1 MWSPASRASCARCC
15 RAPEPV
21 AVSGLLARYDALIAS
36 GELRADPDQRR
47 AAERLG
53 RLQQELEAPPPKKSL
68 FARLTGNPA
77 AATDPRGVY
86 LWGGVGRGKSMLMDL
101 FVETL
106 GISAKR
112 RVHFRAFMLEVD
124 RRIAEA
130 RKAERKDPLIAVAHD
145 MAAAVRCLAF
155 DEMVVNNT
163 ADAAIM
169 GRFFTAL
176 MEAGTVIVTTSNR
189 PPQDLYKDGLNRSLF
204 LPFIALV
211 EARMD
216 VLSLNGPT
224 DYRLDRI
231 GGLAT
236 WHAPM
241 GDAATAQVRE
251 AFFRLTDFDPDDAPN
266 VPSGELDL
274 GGGRSLHVPK
284 CLKGVAVFSFK
295 KLCAANRGAAD
306 YLAIAQA
313 FHTVILV
320 GIPRMGP
327 ENRNEAIRFT
337 KLIDALYEHRVK
349 LFVTAAAAPEDL
361 YQAGDGA
368 FEFARTVSRLN
379 EMQSDEYMALG
390 HGTED

>member
-1 MWSPASRASCARCC
+1 MP
-15 RAPEPV
+15 
-21 AVSGLLARYDALIAS
+21 GLLARYDALIAS
-36 GELRADPDQRR
+36 GELRADPDQR
-47 AAERLG
+47 AAAVKLAA
-53 RLQQELEAPPPKKSL
+53 LQTELEAPPASSGLLGKL
-68 FARLTGNPA
+68 FGNKPA
-77 AATDPRGVY
+77 PPPRGLY
-86 LWGGVGRGKSMLMDL
+86 IWGGVGRGKSMLMDL

-106 GISAKR
+106 GITAKR
-112 RVHFRAFMLEVD
+112 RVHFHAFMLEVD

-130 RKAERKDPLIAVAHD
+130 RKAQLKDPLIAVALD
-145 MAAAVRCLAF
+145 MAAGLKCLAF
-155 DEMVVNNT
+155 DEMVVTNT

-189 PPQDLYKDGLNRSLF
+189 PPRDLYKDGLNRSLF
-204 LPFIALV
+204 LPFIDLV

-231 GGLAT
+231 GGLAM
-236 WHAPM
+236 WHAPI

-251 AFFRLTDFDPDDAPN
+251 AFFRLTDFEPEDAAH

-274 GGGRSLHVPK
+274 GGGRTLYVPK
-284 CLKGVAVFSFK
+284 SLKGVGVFSFK
-295 KLCAANRGAAD
+295 KLCGENRGAAD

-313 FHTVILV
+313 YHTVILV

-349 LFVTAAAAPEDL
+349 LFVTAATEPEAL

-368 FEFARTVSRLN
+368 FEFERTVSRLN
-379 EMQSDEYMALG
+379 EMQSDAYMALG
-390 HGTED
+390 HGAEG

>member
-1 MWSPASRASCARCC
+1 VP
-15 RAPEPV
+15 
-21 AVSGLLARYDALIAS
+21 GLLARYDALIAS
-36 GELRADPDQRR
+36 GELRADPDQRA
-47 AAERLG
+47 AAERLD
-53 RLQQELEAPPPKKSL
+53 RLQRELEAPPSSPGLIGKL
-68 FARLTGNPA
+68 FGKQPA
-77 AATDPRGVY
+77 ATPRGVY

-106 GISAKR
+106 GIERKR
-112 RVHFRAFMLEVD
+112 RVHFHAFMLEVD
-124 RRIAEA
+124 KRIAEA
-130 RKAERKDPLIAVAHD
+130 RKAGRADPLIAVAQD
-145 MAAAVRCLAF
+145 MAAGLKCLAF
-155 DEMVVNNT
+155 DEMVVTNT

-189 PPQDLYKDGLNRSLF
+189 PPRDLYKDGLNRSLF
-204 LPFIALV
+204 LPFIDLV

-236 WHAPM
+236 WHAPI
-241 GDAATAQVRE
+241 GPEATAQVRE
-251 AFFRLTDFDPDDAPN
+251 AFFRLTDFDPDDAAN
-266 VPSGELDL
+266 VPTGTLDL
-274 GGGRSLHVPK
+274 GGGRTLHVPK
-284 CLKGVAVFSFK
+284 SLKGVGVFSFK
-295 KLCAANRGAAD
+295 KLCVENRGAAD
-306 YLAIAQA
+306 YLAIARA
-313 FHTVILV
+313 FHTVVIV
-320 GIPRMGP
+320 GIPKMGA

-349 LFVTAAAAPEDL
+349 LFVTAAAAPDEL

-379 EMQSDEYMALG
+379 EMQSEAYMALG
-390 HGTED
+390 HGAEG